1 MKTIRYTKMEKKAI
15 VDILLAGGIVAFPTD
30 TVFGLACMMDKKA
43 MDKVYGAKGRSFD
56 KPLPMMCNSLDMIKE
71 VALVS
76 EQAEK
81 IIQTFTP
88 GPLTLIFNKRE
99 NIDDYVTMGKKTI
112 GIRVPDDDYILDLIS
127 LIGKPIMVTSANVSG
142 AGSLLKWEDVASC
155 MEGKI
160 DAIVCED
167 ARGVEAS
174 TIIDVSKD
182 PLTLLRQ
189 VPITLQEIEEII
201 K

>member
-1 MKTIRYTKMEKKAI
+1 MEKKAI

-71 VALVS
+71 VDLVS

-189 VPITLQEIEEII
+189 GPITLQEIEEII